1 MSYLMSN
8 YKPLDISFKRGK
20 GCYLYTDDGEKYLD
34 ALTGVAVVNLGHS
47 HDKIVKTIKDQA
59 EKLIHTSNWY
69 RIDNQE
75 TLGEKLCEA
84 SGMEKVFFGNSGAEA
99 NEAAIKLT
107 RLYAHKKGIE
117 NPIIITAIN
126 SFHGRTMAALSATG
140 NDNVKKGFYPV
151 LPGFIHIDYN
161 NVDQLKAFSKNNN
174 VVAVMLEPIQG
185 ESGVRIPDANYL
197 NEVQALCQKNNW
209 LFILDEV
216 QTGMGRTGK
225 LFAHQHDNL
234 KPDIMTLA
242 KGLGN
247 GYPIG
252 ACLARGEAS
261 LFFTPGTHGS
271 TFGGNPMAAAVAGSV
286 LEIIEAEN
294 ILDNVNTMSAF
305 AKKLFLQ
312 RLEKSSKVTDFRIK
326 GLMIGIEL
334 NKDPSSLLQKG
345 IENKIL
351 INITGNTIRLL
362 PPLIINESEV
372 FELVDKVC
380 NLIDEL

>member
-1 MSYLMSN
+1 MSN
-8 YKPLDISFKRGK
+8 YKPLDISFSKGK
-20 GCYLYTDDGEKYLD
+20 GCYLFTDDGEKYLD

-75 TLGEKLCEA
+75 ILGEKLCAA

-151 LPGFIHIDYN
+151 LPGFIHVDYN
-161 NVDQLKAFSKNNN
+161 NIDQLKAFSKKNN

-234 KPDIMTLA
+234 KPDIITLA

-261 LFFTPGTHGS
+261 QLFTPGTHGS

-294 ILDNVNTMSAF
+294 ILGNVNTMSAF

-312 RLEKSSKVTDFRIK
+312 RLKKSSKVTDFRIK

-334 NKDPSSLLQKG
+334 NIDPSSLLQKG
-345 IENKIL
+345 IENNIL

-362 PPLIINESEV
+362 PPLIINEIEV
-372 FELVDKVC
+372 CELVDKVC

>member
-1 MSYLMSN
+1 MSN

-75 TLGEKLCEA
+75 TLGEKLCAA

-151 LPGFIHIDYN
+151 LPGFIHVDYN
-161 NVDQLKAFSKNNN
+161 NIDQLKAITNNKN

-185 ESGVRIPDANYL
+185 ESGVRIPDVNYL

-234 KPDIMTLA
+234 KPDIITLA

-261 LFFTPGTHGS
+261 QLFTPGTHGS
-271 TFGGNPMAAAVAGSV
+271 TFGGNPMASAVAGSV

-294 ILDNVNTMSAF
+294 ILDNVNTMSTF

-372 FELVDKVC
+372 CELVDKVC

>member
-1 MSYLMSN
+1 M
-8 YKPLDISFKRGK
+8 
-20 GCYLYTDDGEKYLD
+20 
-34 ALTGVAVVNLGHS
+34 
-47 HDKIVKTIKDQA
+47 
-59 EKLIHTSNWY
+59 
-69 RIDNQE
+69 
-75 TLGEKLCEA
+75 
-84 SGMEKVFFGNSGAEA
+84 
-99 NEAAIKLT
+99 
-107 RLYAHKKGIE
+107 
-117 NPIIITAIN
+117 
-126 SFHGRTMAALSATG
+126 
-140 NDNVKKGFYPV
+140 
-151 LPGFIHIDYN
+151 LPGFIHVDYN
-161 NVDQLKAFSKNNN
+161 NIDQLKTIAKNNN
-174 VVAVMLEPIQG
+174 VVAVMLEPFQG
-185 ESGVRIPDANYL
+185 ESGVRIPDTNYL

-216 QTGMGRTGK
+216 QTGMGRTGE
-225 LFAHQHDNL
+225 LFAHQHENL

-252 ACLARGEAS
+252 ACLARGES
-261 LFFTPGTHGS
+261 SQLFTPGTHGS
-271 TFGGNPMAAAVAGSV
+271 TFGGNPMASAVAGSV

-294 ILDNVNTMSAF
+294 ILDNVNAMSTF

-372 FELVDKVC
+372 CELVDKVC

>member
-1 MSYLMSN
+1 MSN
-8 YKPLDISFKRGK
+8 YKPLDISFSNGK
-20 GCYLYTDDGEKYLD
+20 GCYLFTDDGEKYLD

-75 TLGEKLCEA
+75 TLGEKLCAA

-151 LPGFIHIDYN
+151 LPGFNHIDYN
-161 NVDQLKAFSKNNN
+161 NIDQLKAFSKNNN

-197 NEVQALCQKNNW
+197 KEVQTLCQKNNW

-261 LFFTPGTHGS
+261 QLFTPGTHGS

-294 ILDNVNTMSAF
+294 ILDNVNTMSTF

-312 RLEKSSKVTDFRIK
+312 RLEKSSKVTDLRIK

-334 NKDPSSLLQKG
+334 NRDPSPLLQKG

-372 FELVDKVC
+372 SELVDKVC

>member
-1 MSYLMSN
+1 MSN
-8 YKPLDISFKRGK
+8 YKPLDVSFSKGK
-20 GCYLYTDDGEKYLD
+20 GCYLFTDDGEKYLD

-75 TLGEKLCEA
+75 TLGEKLCAA

-151 LPGFIHIDYN
+151 LPGFIHVDYN
-161 NVDQLKAFSKNNN
+161 NIDQLKAITNNKN

-185 ESGVRIPDANYL
+185 ESGVRIPDVNYL

-234 KPDIMTLA
+234 KPDIITLA

-261 LFFTPGTHGS
+261 QLFTPGTHGS
-271 TFGGNPMAAAVAGSV
+271 TFGGNPMASAVAGSV

-294 ILDNVNTMSAF
+294 ILDNVNTMSTF

-362 PPLIINESEV
+362 PPLIINEIEV
-372 FELVDKVC
+372 SELVDKVC

>member
-1 MSYLMSN
+1 MSN
-8 YKPLDISFKRGK
+8 YKPLDISFSKGK
-20 GCYLYTDDGEKYLD
+20 GCYLFTKDGERYLD

-75 TLGEKLCEA
+75 TLGEKLCAA

-151 LPGFIHIDYN
+151 LPGFIHVDYN
-161 NVDQLKAFSKNNN
+161 NIDQLKAFSKNNN

-261 LFFTPGTHGS
+261 QLFTPGTHGS

-294 ILDNVNTMSAF
+294 ILGNVNAMSTF

-312 RLEKSSKVTDFRIK
+312 RLDKSSKVTDFRIK

-334 NKDPSSLLQKG
+334 NKDPSSLLKKG
-345 IENKIL
+345 LENKIL

-372 FELVDKVC
+372 CELVDKVC